1 MNEYILIAE
10 ITSAGKDGY
19 VKILAKAGF
28 DKLFNKI
35 SEVYLDFWNQ
45 KKLFEIEDVSAGKI
59 SLYVKFKRF
68 EDQRD
73 ISLLIGRNIFL
84 LSEQLEELNREA
96 ELLPDIVGYKVYQ
109 KGLLS
114 GSVVDVFQAP
124 ANDVIVFIDNNGK
137 EILLPYVLSIFEK
150 IDLENKILIL
160 NPEYGVGIDE
170 D

>member
-1 MNEYILIAE
+1 LNEYILIAE

-19 VKILAKAGF
+19 VKIQAKAGF

-84 LSEQLEELNREA
+84 LSEQLEELNSEA

>member
-1 MNEYILIAE
+1 M
-10 ITSAGKDGY
+10 
-19 VKILAKAGF
+19 
-28 DKLFNKI
+28 
-35 SEVYLDFWNQ
+35 
-45 KKLFEIEDVSAGKI
+45 
-59 SLYVKFKRF
+59 
-68 EDQRD
+68 
-73 ISLLIGRNIFL
+73 
-84 LSEQLEELNREA
+84 
-96 ELLPDIVGYKVYQ
+96 
-109 KGLLS
+109 S

>member
-19 VKILAKAGF
+19 VKIQAKAGF

-73 ISLLIGRNIFL
+73 ISLLIGRGIYL
-84 LSEQLEELNREA
+84 QADKLKELNNETG
-96 ELLPDIVGYKVYQ
+96 LLPDIIGYKVYQ
-109 KGLLS
+109 KGFLS
-114 GSVVDVFQAP
+114 GSVIDVFQAP
-124 ANDVIVFIDNNGK
+124 ANDVIVLRDKNGK
-137 EILLPYVLSIFEK
+137 EILLPYVLSVFEK
-150 IDLENKILIL
+150 IDIENKILIL
-160 NPEYGVGIDE
+160 NSDYGAGIDE